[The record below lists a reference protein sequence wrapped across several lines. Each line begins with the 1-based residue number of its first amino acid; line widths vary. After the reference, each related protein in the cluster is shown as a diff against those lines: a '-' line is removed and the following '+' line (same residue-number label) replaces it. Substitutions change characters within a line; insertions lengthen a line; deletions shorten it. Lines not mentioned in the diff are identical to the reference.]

1 MFGEMAGFVQLLTDR
16 VSASNLFGYVAFS
29 ARLRVFRIIL
39 VLAGCLHL
47 CGGHYG
53 VLQVLAWG
61 GMIVDYSAKEGLA
74 EGVKQTFDGD
84 HPCELCRSIAK
95 AKQDER
101 EAPENPVETTGS
113 GLALKNL
120 MAPRTVR
127 ISDPRHSEYLPP
139 AFASLRQTPG
149 CLRLGPEPPPPRIA

>member
-1 MFGEMAGFVQLLTDR
+1 
-16 VSASNLFGYVAFS
+16 
-29 ARLRVFRIIL
+29 LRVFRFIL

-61 GMIVDYSAKEGLA
+61 GMIVNYSAKEGLA
-74 EGVKQTFDGD
+74 EGVRQTFDGD

-101 EAPENPVETTGS
+101 KTPENPLESAES
-113 GLALKNL
+113 GLVLKNL
-120 MAPRTVR
+120 MAPRSVR
-127 ISDPRHSEYLPP
+127 MSDPRHSEYIPP
-139 AFASLRQTPG
+139 AFASLRLAPG
-149 CLRLGPEPPPPRIA
+149 CLRLAPEPPPPRLA